1 MQIFEILASVAF
13 IGLIVIVAI
22 WFFTTGGSL
31 KRNRLEV
38 LELWEPLSISIA
50 KRFNLL
56 KEIKPYID
64 KVEDEE
70 LSDAILLCENAY
82 AISFQDQSP
91 YNGAIGTEI
100 FEKRI
105 LPKLSK
111 DLGVMVSSKKVTLEK
126 AKHIQK
132 SIEISRVD
140 MATKSEGY
148 NKAALAFNVRIN
160 RFPNNIAQGVF
171 SISPLEIFTT
181 EDSRNH

>member
-13 IGLIVIVAI
+13 IGLIIIAI
-22 WFFTTGGSL
+22 MWFFTTGGSL
-31 KRNRLEV
+31 KKNRLAV

-70 LSDAILLCENAY
+70 LLDEILLCENSY
-82 AISFQDQSP
+82 AISFQEQSP
-91 YNGAIGTEI
+91 YNGAIGNDI
-100 FEKRI
+100 FEKKI
-105 LPKLSK
+105 LPKLSR
-111 DLGVMVSSKKVTLEK
+111 DLGVMVSSKKVTLEN
-126 AKHIQK
+126 AKYIQK
-132 SIEISRVD
+132 SIELSRAD
-140 MATKSEGY
+140 MTKKSEEY

-160 RFPNNIAQGVF
+160 RFPNNLAQVVF

-181 EDSRNH
+181 EDSRND